1 MKLQDYVVRQIEFPK
16 PEGGFNWH
24 TNKHVEFICANKGM
38 IVVRMRILNSEIYG
52 RYDNGDYLTIPAG
65 VEHVI
70 NPINSDVKSFLLI
83 EHQDDVGPV

>member
-1 MKLQDYVVRQIEFPK
+1 MKLQDYVVRQIEF

-38 IVVRMRILNSEIYG
+38 IKVCMGIMGQQVYANYS
-52 RYDNGDYLTIPAG
+52 NGDYLTIPAG
-65 VEHVI
+65 VRHVI
-70 NPINSDVKSFLLI
+70 KSIDDTRSFLLI